1 MSATIKDVAKFAG
14 VSFKTVSRVM
24 NDDPAVTRHTR
35 LKVQDA
41 VEQLGYRPHLNAR
54 QLRTQRSNTIGFV
67 TDEIVTTP
75 HAVHIIKG
83 AQRAAWERKKLL
95 LVINTE
101 RDLQVESEATEM
113 LLERRVDGIIYA
125 TMYHR
130 EIVVPKVPAH
140 MPVVLL
146 DCFDRDHKYASVVPD
161 EFQGGYLATETLLE
175 QGHTRVGFINVDNPP
190 AAQGRLAGYFRA
202 HADKGLATDDRLIL
216 AGNSMADMGQQL
228 TQNLMALQNPPTA
241 LFCGNDRTAM
251 GAYNALAR
259 LGLNIPNDIAV
270 IGFDNEE
277 LIAAYLQPPLT
288 TAALPHAEMGRWAV
302 ETLLT
307 PNSDTPPQHK
317 MSCPLIKRDSV

>member
-1 MSATIKDVAKFAG
+1 MSVTIKDVAKFSG
-14 VSFKTVSRVM
+14 VSFKTVSRVI
-24 NDDPAVTRHTR
+24 NDDPAVTSQTR
-35 LKVQDA
+35 VRVQNA
-41 VEQLGYRPHLNAR
+41 VEELGYRPHLDAR
-54 QLRTQRSNTIGFV
+54 QLRTQKSNTIGFI

-83 AQRAAWERKKLL
+83 AQQAAWERKKLL

-101 RDLQVESEATEM
+101 RDLQIESEATEM

-130 EIVVPKVPAH
+130 EIAVPKVPAH

-161 EFQGGYLATETLLE
+161 EFQGGYLATKTLLE
-175 QGHTRVGFINVDNPP
+175 QGHTRVGFINIDNPP
-190 AAQGRLAGYFRA
+190 AAQGRLAGYLRA
-202 HADKGLATDDRLIL
+202 HADKGLATDNQLIL
-216 AGNSMADMGQQL
+216 VGNSMADMGQQL
-228 TQNLMALQNPPTA
+228 TRDLMALWNPPTA

-251 GAYNALAR
+251 GAYNTLAS
-259 LGLNIPNDIAV
+259 LGLDIPNNVAV

-288 TAALPHAEMGRWAV
+288 TVALPHAEMGRWAV
-302 ETLLT
+302 ETLLK
-307 PNSDTPPQHK
+307 PIPDAPPQHK
-317 MSCPLIKRDSV
+317 VSCPLIERDSV